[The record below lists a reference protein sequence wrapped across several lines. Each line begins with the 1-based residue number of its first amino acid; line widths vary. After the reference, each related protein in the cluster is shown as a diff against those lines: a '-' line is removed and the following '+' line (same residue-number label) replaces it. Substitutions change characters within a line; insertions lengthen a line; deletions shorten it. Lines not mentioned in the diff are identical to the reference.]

1 MEREGRAHWTTSQ
14 HADAEAGGRR
24 PDHAHGSLGAMPVES
39 RADSPVISVVIPV
52 LDEEE
57 CVVEVADRVRAAL
70 REVGA
75 RWELIFVDDGSR
87 DATPDRIAA
96 LRETDPAVRT
106 IRFTRS
112 FGHQAALAAGLAH
125 ARGDAVVTMDVDLQH
140 PPAVLP
146 ALIEAWR
153 SGADVVNTVRRETGA
168 TRRVKVLTSRLFY
181 WLMSTIAAVPLLKSG
196 ADFRLLDRRVV
207 NDLNGLQERFIF
219 LRGLIPWLG
228 FTQQVI
234 EYDSGPRFAGRSKF
248 SPLRMLRLALNGI
261 FSFSVV
267 PLRLISLLGLVTVG
281 FGIGYGIFAVYRFLT
296 DQLTGPSGWTSLMVV
311 ILFFGGVQLLSL
323 GIVSEYLARIYEEVK
338 RRPRYVVESTSGF
351 E

>member
-1 MEREGRAHWTTSQ
+1 MPIPTRAK
-14 HADAEAGGRR
+14 
-24 PDHAHGSLGAMPVES
+24 
-39 RADSPVISVVIPV
+39 SPLISVVIPV

-70 REVGA
+70 REVGV

-87 DATPDRIAA
+87 DGTPEAIAA
-96 LRETDPAVRT
+96 LRETDPAVTT

-112 FGHQAALAAGLAH
+112 FGHQAALVAGLAH

-146 ALIEAWR
+146 LLIEAWWT
-153 SGADVVNTVRRETGA
+153 GAEVVNTVRRETGA
-168 TRRVKVLTSRLFY
+168 SRRVKVLTSRLFY
-181 WLMSTIAAVPLLKSG
+181 SLMSTIAAVPLLKNG

-207 NDLNGLQERFIF
+207 DDLNDLQERFMF

-228 FTQQVI
+228 FTQEVV

-248 SPLRMLRLALNGI
+248 SLWRMLHLALNGI
-261 FSFSVV
+261 LSFSVV
-267 PLRLISLLGLVTVG
+267 PLRLISLLGLVTIGVG
-281 FGIGYGIFAVYRFLT
+281 ITYGIYALYHFLT
-296 DQLTGPSGWTSLMVV
+296 DQLSGPSGWTSLMVV
-311 ILFFGGVQLLSL
+311 ILCFGGVQLLSL

-338 RRPRYVVESTSGF
+338 RRPRYVVESISGF